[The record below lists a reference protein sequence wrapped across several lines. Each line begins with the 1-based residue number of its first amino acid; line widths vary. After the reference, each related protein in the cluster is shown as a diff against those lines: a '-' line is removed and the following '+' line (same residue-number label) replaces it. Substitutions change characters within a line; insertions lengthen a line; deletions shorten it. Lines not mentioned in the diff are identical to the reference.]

1 MNHLQAP
8 SFRHGASLIVLAALA
23 LALSCGSP
31 EPASAEEQMEQLM
44 ARGWKLVAIG
54 GTGVE
59 SALAEDV
66 EVTLVFTPDGRVA
79 GSGGCNRYFSAVEFG
94 EPGELLLGP
103 VGSTMMACPQLI
115 MVQEQLYLKAMQVVE
130 TYRLDGNR
138 LELLFG
144 VDGVLTFEA
153 TELPES

>member
-1 MNHLQAP
+1 
-8 SFRHGASLIVLAALA
+8 
-23 LALSCGSP
+23 
-31 EPASAEEQMEQLM
+31 MEQLT

-59 SALAEDV
+59 SSLADNV
-66 EVTLVFTPDGRVA
+66 EVTLAFTPDGRVA
-79 GSGGCNRYFSAVEFG
+79 GSGGCNRYFAAVEFG
-94 EPGELLLGP
+94 EPGELSMGP

-115 MVQEQLYLKAMQVVE
+115 MAQEQLYLKALQVVE